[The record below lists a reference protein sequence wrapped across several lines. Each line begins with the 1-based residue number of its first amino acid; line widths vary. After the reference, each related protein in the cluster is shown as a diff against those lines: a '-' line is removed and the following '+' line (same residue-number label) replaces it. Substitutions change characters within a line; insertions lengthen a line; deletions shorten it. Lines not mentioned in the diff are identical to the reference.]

1 MNMNDDYG
9 LNSHFS
15 GLEWLI
21 SKIWTAVISSADF
34 LSPKMKNAFNCLE
47 KQQKC
52 LILQGSEKQWANP
65 QKPCL
70 NVRQTQSNRVE
81 GLIAASWGRFR

>member
-1 MNMNDDYG
+1 METNDLMLGWSLNYVFQRILMNMNDDYG

-52 LILQGSEKQWANP
+52 LILQGSEKQ
-65 QKPCL
+65 
-70 NVRQTQSNRVE
+70 
-81 GLIAASWGRFR
+81 